1 MKIKDLFSFNMLCDI
16 NKHNLNLT
24 CSLGDICIAIR
35 GTFGSQSSFAP
46 LHYCLTLFGLLH
58 HSTNTLSNSLIGKK
72 EIIYIKVNKNKSKR
86 FIKRPLKSQSYH
98 LLTIH
103 IKI

>member
-16 NKHNLNLT
+16 HKHNLNLT

-35 GTFGSQSSFAP
+35 GTFGSQSMFCTPAF
-46 LHYCLTLFGLLH
+46 CLTFFGLLH
-58 HSTNTLSNSLIGKK
+58 HSTNTLYNSLIGKK
-72 EIIYIKVNKNKSKR
+72 EIKYIKVNKNKSKR